1 MSDININNTINE
13 IFEKELNEG
22 VKKESSNISSN
33 MIEDKDQAFNN
44 LINLQLLIQKQSG
57 LKELCK

>member
-1 MSDININNTINE
+1 MSDNDIDNTINE
-13 IFEKELNEG
+13 IFEKTLNEETNN
-22 VKKESSNISSN
+22 KNSIRL
-33 MIEDKDQAFNN
+33 EDNDQAFNN

>member
-22 VKKESSNISSN
+22 VKKENSNISSN

>member
-22 VKKESSNISSN
+22 VKKESSN